1 MNEFEHIA
9 ETVGKDTLAVVEFP
23 FKRTAEF
30 VTVINTAIK
39 DATPVK
45 AAVIDLV
52 KQAEGLIAD
61 GADDVSEK
69 GLNLPEDLQTWKDVQ
84 AFIDYLKGT
93 FFPLVASIYTE
104 VAAEV
109 KQ

>member
-1 MNEFEHIA
+1 
-9 ETVGKDTLAVVEFP
+9 
-23 FKRTAEF
+23 
-30 VTVINTAIK
+30 
-39 DATPVK
+39 
-45 AAVIDLV
+45 
-52 KQAEGLIAD
+52 
-61 GADDVSEK
+61 
-69 GLNLPEDLQTWKDVQ
+69 VQ

>member
-1 MNEFEHIA
+1 MNKFEQVA
-9 ETVGKDTLAVVEFP
+9 ETVVKDVVSVVEFP

-30 VTVINTAIK
+30 VSVINTAIK
-39 DATPVK
+39 HEAPVK
-45 AAVIDLV
+45 AAVIELV
-52 KQAEGLIAD
+52 KQAEGLLAD
-61 GADDVSEK
+61 GAEDVSAK
-69 GLNLPEDLQTWKDVQ
+69 GLNLSEDLKTWQDLQ
-84 AFIDYLKGT
+84 AFITYLKGT